1 MKTFKQLERLRK
13 AHELI
18 KQEKTGSPK
27 EFANKLNVSER
38 ETYRIIEYLK
48 ELDAKIDFSRTINS
62 YFYEDSF
69 DLLVNVSVQVLV
81 NKELKTM
88 YAGSIVLQENFQ
100 NLQLNW

>member
-81 NKELKTM
+81 NKELKTI
-88 YAGSIVLQENFQ
+88 YAGSTFLQENFQ